1 MSKLE
6 AVRFWAD
13 FIWRELLRTF
23 PNSAAS
29 SVAFGRPCSFGA
41 SSFKK
46 TFAGPSVAFNVGP
59 HPLPSY
65 LIRIKGN
72 QLVKLL

>member
-6 AVRFWAD
+6 AVRFWAQ
-13 FIWRELLRTF
+13 FIWREVFRTF

-29 SVAFGRPCSFGA
+29 CVAFRRPCSFGA
-41 SSFKK
+41 SSFKR

-59 HPLPSY
+59 DRLPSY

-72 QLVKLL
+72 W